1 MLNLD
6 INNYFVLNR
15 DLQGQD
21 KEVFVEAILYDT
33 CSDSQAEHVQDSK
46 VKLQ

>member
-6 INNYFVLNR
+6 INDYFVLNR
-15 DLQGQD
+15 DLQGHD

-33 CSDSQAEHVQDSK
+33 CSDSQAEHVQDS
-46 VKLQ
+46 